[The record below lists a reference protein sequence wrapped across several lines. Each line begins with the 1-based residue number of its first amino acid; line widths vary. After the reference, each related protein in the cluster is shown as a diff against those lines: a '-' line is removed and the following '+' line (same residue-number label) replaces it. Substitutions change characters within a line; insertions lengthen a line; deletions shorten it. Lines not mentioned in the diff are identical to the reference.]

1 MVKRLWWTFVVG
13 YAFMSLWVPGV
24 VARTRAAGLS
34 VSSAVAAGPTSLAVR
49 QVALL
54 TAPAAAGP
62 VMFGAPSFNGGT
74 LAAPGFHLDAV
85 GDVVNGPVTVFG
97 EPSGGWSSS
106 VAPGVFEP
114 PAGEIATAAA
124 AANGAVAVT
133 ERSTSAETGDIV
145 VLTRPAGGWSGSLTP
160 TAHLVVASGQPQFGL
175 AAANGAFVTST
186 PGGPIRV
193 FAQPAGGWSGNV
205 QQRAQL
211 SASDGSPLYGMA
223 ASGRTVV
230 AASLKAIY
238 VFEEPAGGWSGALHE
253 TARIAIPS
261 DGIEPVISGD
271 TIAIVG
277 AYLTPQL
284 ESPLYVLHRP
294 EGGWQDAKPSSPRA
308 YFSYGPD
315 EAGPS
320 LTVADGIVSFTT
332 GHTEPNHMCPC
343 TASVWTIGQLSSEAV
358 APIDMPVR
366 RSSTLSSI
374 ISASG
379 SLSGRT
385 LAVGGVDGVHIDT
398 VSAPAEPRI
407 SQVALGGLTG
417 RPMLSLHLAARAG
430 QPRIASLR
438 LTLPA
443 GLHLATNR
451 AAGRSGV
458 TATGSRRTTVQRRD
472 GYLVLTFGT
481 ARAATT
487 VRIGAGVL
495 LESAS
500 LRRSLARI
508 AQHGGRRTLSLP
520 CQITDTTGRASQLE
534 VTLTAAR

>member
-1 MVKRLWWTFVVG
+1 MKRLWWTFVVG

-193 FAQPAGGWSGNV
+193 FW
-205 QQRAQL
+205 R
-211 SASDGSPLYGMA
+211 SP
-223 ASGRTVV
+223 
-230 AASLKAIY
+230 
-238 VFEEPAGGWSGALHE
+238 P
-253 TARIAIPS
+253 
-261 DGIEPVISGD
+261 
-271 TIAIVG
+271 
-277 AYLTPQL
+277 
-284 ESPLYVLHRP
+284 
-294 EGGWQDAKPSSPRA
+294 
-308 YFSYGPD
+308 
-315 EAGPS
+315 
-320 LTVADGIVSFTT
+320 
-332 GHTEPNHMCPC
+332 
-343 TASVWTIGQLSSEAV
+343 
-358 APIDMPVR
+358 
-366 RSSTLSSI
+366 
-374 ISASG
+374 
-379 SLSGRT
+379 
-385 LAVGGVDGVHIDT
+385 
-398 VSAPAEPRI
+398 
-407 SQVALGGLTG
+407 
-417 RPMLSLHLAARAG
+417 
-430 QPRIASLR
+430 
-438 LTLPA
+438 
-443 GLHLATNR
+443 
-451 AAGRSGV
+451 AAGRATFSSARNCRPL
-458 TATGSRRTTVQRRD
+458 TARRCTAWPPPGERSSPPHSRRSMSLRSPLAAGRERCMRPHGSR
-472 GYLVLTFGT
+472 FPAT
-481 ARAATT
+481 A
-487 VRIGAGVL
+487 
-495 LESAS
+495 
-500 LRRSLARI
+500 
-508 AQHGGRRTLSLP
+508 
-520 CQITDTTGRASQLE
+520 
-534 VTLTAAR
+534 